1 MLYQDKRWN
10 VHCVK
15 CESHKVE
22 LLRLE
27 RKKDKSN
34 LRRYECLTCGK
45 IFETRDYV
53 TYAKCGMPQIQR
65 EYLYK

>member
-10 VHCVK
+10 VKCVK

-27 RKKDKSN
+27 RKEDKSN
-34 LRRYECLTCGK
+34 LRRYECLACGK
-45 IFETRDYV
+45 IFEVRDYV
-53 TYAKCGMPQIQR
+53 TYAQCGMPQIQR
-65 EYLYK
+65 EYLYT